1 MNTKY
6 INVAKDF
13 SPKAFGRTEE
23 HGPFNGTKFRKEF
36 LEPIWKDYDR
46 IEVDFSDFDASPG
59 STFLSGAFLMLVTK
73 DNYSYD
79 EVKNKLVILPKDSVF
94 PSSVDLLLER
104 VKPNA

>member
-13 SPKAFGRTEE
+13 SPKAFGRTDE
-23 HGPFNGTKFRKEF
+23 HGPFNGTKFRKEY
-36 LEPIWKDYDR
+36 LVPIWNDYDR

-73 DNYSYD
+73 DKYSYD

-104 VKPNA
+104 VKTND

>member
-13 SPKAFGRTEE
+13 SPNAFGRTEE
-23 HGPFNGTKFRKEF
+23 HGPNNGTRFREEY
-36 LEPIWKDYDR
+36 LEPIWNDYDR
-46 IEVDFSDFDASPG
+46 IEVDFSDLDASPG

-73 DNYSYD
+73 THYPYD
-79 EVKNKLVILPKDSVF
+79 EVKKKLVILPENSVF

-104 VKPNA
+104 VKPNV